1 MFISILGSPYRTFPS
16 HTELY
21 RAFSSRIGS
30 PLGIFEREPNRIGVP
45 MLALVNVLFEYYMG
59 RTELTVEM
67 LDSVWFGLGMYG

>member
-21 RAFSSRIGS
+21 RSFSGRIAS
-30 PLGIFEREPNRIGVP
+30 LLRIFEHKLNRIGVP